1 MHAVSYKGEGLQ
13 RTLKQTCIFLF
24 ITIAD
29 TKIEGSAS
37 LLLKWAKTFNIP
49 KGGLEMGSVNSL
61 HELIYV
67 REYLASILKS
77 PNLPAHRGLEFIC
90 NL

>member
-1 MHAVSYKGEGLQ
+1 MSLVAGRVVIYWNKFFVHAVSYKGEDLQ

-49 KGGLEMGSVNSL
+49 KGGLEMGSVNS
-61 HELIYV
+61 
-67 REYLASILKS
+67 
-77 PNLPAHRGLEFIC
+77 
-90 NL
+90 